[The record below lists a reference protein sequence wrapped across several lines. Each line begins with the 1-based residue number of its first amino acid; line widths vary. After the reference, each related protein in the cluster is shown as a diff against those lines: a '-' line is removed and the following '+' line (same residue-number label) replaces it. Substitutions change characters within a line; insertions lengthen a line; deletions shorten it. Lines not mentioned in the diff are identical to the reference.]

1 MRVSLWVRGTPAP
14 RSHPVS
20 RLSPTMAIVP
30 SDNSISAGLSSPRCW
45 RRGGFRSS
53 YGTHHQGLHRR
64 RGSDTARPSTERR
77 TWAACNAGRCW
88 SRSAC
93 GAEDL
98 HPRRVAQEGDA
109 AGLSPPAPR
118 HHRPGVRRI
127 WRCLRSLSPRG
138 RQAEGPGYT
147 PTTGGPACASRATF
161 VSHTIR
167 CCRDLPGDKSHNA
180 SSNSNGG

>member
-1 MRVSLWVRGTPAP
+1 MLGPPAP

-20 RLSPTMAIVP
+20 RLSPTVAVDP
-30 SDNSISAGLSSPRCW
+30 PDNSISAGLGTPRCW

-53 YGTHHQGLHRR
+53 YGTYHQGLHRR

-88 SRSAC
+88 SRCAC
-93 GAEDL
+93 GAGDS
-98 HPRRVAQEGDA
+98 HPRRVVQEGDA